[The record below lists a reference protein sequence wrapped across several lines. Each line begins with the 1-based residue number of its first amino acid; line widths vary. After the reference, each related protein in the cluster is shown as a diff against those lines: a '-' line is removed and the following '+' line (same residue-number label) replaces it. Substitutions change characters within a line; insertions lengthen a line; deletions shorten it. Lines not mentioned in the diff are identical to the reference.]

1 MIPPELGLEDQLNTL
16 GPDIIIQAG
25 INDLKNTSFDTMN
38 DLMEKIEKMVEGLKE
53 KYPNSKVVLSCL
65 IMRGN
70 EEENLYTKMIRFNR
84 FVREL
89 RKGEYY
95 IYVDHKKLHHNNAGF
110 FRDMIHPN
118 EEGTS
123 VVVSDYHRLL
133 LKPKNKEWKHVKGK
147 QFAGKV
153 FGGQNFKKRDN
164 MNSDKID
171 SLYHMIKA
179 IFAS

>member
-1 MIPPELGLEDQLNTL
+1 
-16 GPDIIIQAG
+16 
-25 INDLKNTSFDTMN
+25 
-38 DLMEKIEKMVEGLKE
+38 
-53 KYPNSKVVLSCL
+53 
-65 IMRGN
+65 
-70 EEENLYTKMIRFNR
+70 
-84 FVREL
+84 
-89 RKGEYY
+89 
-95 IYVDHKKLHHNNAGF
+95 
-110 FRDMIHPN
+110 MIHPN